1 MQTASFQKQKELRK
15 IYTQEKTHH
24 NNTEIIQ
31 QIPKH
36 PKAETTR
43 TTGWK
48 FQTRKFQTLLLTHTC
63 TRAPTA
69 ETQDFQKQID
79 LPSYINILLHTHKG
93 SNSRN
98 AGFPKADRSPVL
110 YIQTSK
116 SRYLRVSRCHTNIQQ
131 TNTSGLPA
139 VQVSAKHATNKHL
152 RCPGV
157 QQTYNKQTQVSA
169 KQTPG
174 TTNKRLRSR

>member
-36 PKAETTR
+36 PKAETTQ
-43 TTGWK
+43 TTR
-48 FQTRKFQTLLLTHTC
+48 RKFQTWKFQSLLLTHTC

-79 LPSYINILLHTHKG
+79 LPSYINILLHTHTRAPTAEMQDFQKQIDLP
-93 SNSRN
+93 SYIYKL
-98 AGFPKADRSPVL
+98 PKAD
-110 YIQTSK
+110 I
-116 SRYLRVSRCHTNIQQ
+116 
-131 TNTSGLPA
+131 SG
-139 VQVSAKHATNKHL
+139 
-152 RCPGV
+152 CPDAI
-157 QQTYNKQTQVSA
+157 QTYNKQTPQVSRVSRCRPNML
-169 KQTPG
+169 QTN
-174 TTNKRLRSR
+174 T